1 MKKSPSR
8 MIDERIEELS
18 DWRGKMLARL
28 HTLIKQVDGD
38 HITVPAGAHIVTADA
53 GHHARTDRRKTMT
66 RQSFT
71 RGIVGVVAL
80 HFLGAVGT
88 AAAQPSFPPT
98 SFLTPAKATWES
110 TRNLVIGIVEVMPE
124 DKWDFKP
131 TPDVRTFRDNVIH
144 LVAENYLFFGR
155 VAGENLGN
163 PAQNLKSRDE
173 LLKALRESY
182 DYGNKVWAGLTE
194 DKALEMIEVRG
205 QKVQRWSA
213 ILAAIQDN
221 MNHYGNL
228 VIYVR
233 LNGLVPP
240 RSAGR

>member
-1 MKKSPSR
+1 MTWNS
-8 MIDERIEELS
+8 
-18 DWRGKMLARL
+18 
-28 HTLIKQVDGD
+28 
-38 HITVPAGAHIVTADA
+38 VT
-53 GHHARTDRRKTMT
+53 H
-66 RQSFT
+66 S
-71 RGIVGVVAL
+71 VVVVA
-80 HFLGAVGT
+80 FSILGTAAA

-98 SFLTPAKATWES
+98 SFLTSAKATWES

-124 DKWDFKP
+124 DKYDFRP
-131 TPDVRTFRDNVIH
+131 TPSVRTFRDNVIH

-155 VAGENLGN
+155 VAGENRGN

-182 DYGNKVWAGLTE
+182 DYGAKVWAGLTE
-194 DKALEMIEVRG
+194 EKALEMIEVRG

-213 ILAAIQDN
+213 ILGVIQDN

-228 VIYVR
+228 VVYIR
-233 LNGLVPP
+233 MNGLVPP

>member
-1 MKKSPSR
+1 
-8 MIDERIEELS
+8 
-18 DWRGKMLARL
+18 
-28 HTLIKQVDGD
+28 
-38 HITVPAGAHIVTADA
+38 
-53 GHHARTDRRKTMT
+53 MT
-66 RQSFT
+66 RKSFT
-71 RGIVGVVAL
+71 LTVVVVAL
-80 HFLGAVGT
+80 QLLGTV
-88 AAAQPSFPPT
+88 AAATAQPSFPPT
-98 SFLTPAKATWES
+98 SFLTPTKATWES
-110 TRNLVIGIVEVMPE
+110 TRTLVIGLVEVMPE

-131 TPDVRTFRDNVIH
+131 TPNVRTFRDNVIH
-144 LVAENYLFFGR
+144 LVGENYLFFGR

-194 DKALEMIEVRG
+194 EKALEMIEVRG

-228 VIYVR
+228 VVYIR

>member
-1 MKKSPSR
+1 
-8 MIDERIEELS
+8 
-18 DWRGKMLARL
+18 
-28 HTLIKQVDGD
+28 
-38 HITVPAGAHIVTADA
+38 
-53 GHHARTDRRKTMT
+53 MT
-66 RQSFT
+66 WNSFT
-71 RGIVGVVAL
+71 RSVVVVAL
-80 HFLGAVGT
+80 SILGTAAA

-124 DKWDFKP
+124 DKYDFKP
-131 TPDVRTFRDNVIH
+131 TPSVRSFRENVIH

-182 DYGNKVWAGLTE
+182 DYGAKVWAGLTE
-194 DKALEMIEVRG
+194 EKALEMIEVRG

-213 ILAAIQDN
+213 ILGAIQDN

-228 VIYVR
+228 VVYAR

>member
-1 MKKSPSR
+1 
-8 MIDERIEELS
+8 
-18 DWRGKMLARL
+18 
-28 HTLIKQVDGD
+28 
-38 HITVPAGAHIVTADA
+38 
-53 GHHARTDRRKTMT
+53 MT
-66 RQSFT
+66 RNSFT
-71 RGIVGVVAL
+71 RSVVVVVL
-80 HFLGAVGT
+80 SILGTAAA

-124 DKWDFKP
+124 DKYDFKP
-131 TPDVRTFRDNVIH
+131 TPSVRTFRENVIH

-182 DYGNKVWAGLTE
+182 DYGAKVWAGLTE
-194 DKALEMIEVRG
+194 EKALEMIEVRG

-213 ILAAIQDN
+213 ILGAIQDN

-228 VIYVR
+228 VVYIR

>member
-1 MKKSPSR
+1 
-8 MIDERIEELS
+8 
-18 DWRGKMLARL
+18 
-28 HTLIKQVDGD
+28 
-38 HITVPAGAHIVTADA
+38 
-53 GHHARTDRRKTMT
+53 MT
-66 RQSFT
+66 WNSFT
-71 RGIVGVVAL
+71 HSVVVVAL
-80 HFLGAVGT
+80 SILGTAAA

-110 TRNLVIGIVEVMPE
+110 TRNLVIAIVEVMPE
-124 DKWDFKP
+124 DKYDFKP
-131 TPDVRTFRDNVIH
+131 TPTVRTFRDNVIH

-182 DYGNKVWAGLTE
+182 DYGAKVWAGLTE
-194 DKALEMIEVRG
+194 EKALEMIEVRG

-213 ILAAIQDN
+213 ILGAIQDN

-228 VIYVR
+228 VVYIR

>member
-1 MKKSPSR
+1 
-8 MIDERIEELS
+8 
-18 DWRGKMLARL
+18 
-28 HTLIKQVDGD
+28 
-38 HITVPAGAHIVTADA
+38 
-53 GHHARTDRRKTMT
+53 MT
-66 RQSFT
+66 WNSFT
-71 RGIVGVVAL
+71 RSVVVVAL
-80 HFLGAVGT
+80 SILGT
-88 AAAQPSFPPT
+88 AAAAAAQGSFPPT

-124 DKWDFKP
+124 DKYDFRP
-131 TPDVRTFRDNVIH
+131 TPSVRTFRDNIIH

-182 DYGNKVWAGLTE
+182 DYGAKVWAGLTE
-194 DKALEMIEVRG
+194 EKALEMIEVRG

-213 ILAAIQDN
+213 ILGAIQDN

-228 VIYVR
+228 VVYIR

>member
-1 MKKSPSR
+1 
-8 MIDERIEELS
+8 
-18 DWRGKMLARL
+18 
-28 HTLIKQVDGD
+28 
-38 HITVPAGAHIVTADA
+38 
-53 GHHARTDRRKTMT
+53 MT
-66 RQSFT
+66 RNSFT
-71 RGIVGVVAL
+71 RSVVVVVL
-80 HFLGAVGT
+80 SILGTAAA

-124 DKWDFKP
+124 DKYDFRP
-131 TPDVRTFRDNVIH
+131 TPSVRTFRDNIIH

-182 DYGNKVWAGLTE
+182 DYGTKVWAGLTE
-194 DKALEMIEVRG
+194 EKALEMIEVRG

-213 ILAAIQDN
+213 ILGAIQDN

-228 VIYVR
+228 VVYIR

-240 RSAGR
+240 RSANR